1 MLFVVA
7 IPTISLSIFFVK
19 WIYDDTTNAAMT
31 ELEYQVTTVSEN
43 TARDIR
49 QIISR
54 LSNLSNN
61 ADVLEG
67 LVKSPIGLRNTASF
81 QAIEYVKQTV
91 KKHQLLAASYLIDTD
106 LELVGG
112 FPETIEEIPK
122 GVISRLSA
130 VRRWYEG
137 ERQKNYVEIFKI
149 HDKDLFDK
157 VHKITNQEM
166 ANSSLNAEKVERGLG
181 IMVGIYDYDNEEY
194 RGTLF
199 AVVPFENILG
209 LASQQIKNP
218 AYLTIASEGFTIG
231 SRHVDDHGDTITMMS
246 KLNIENPI
254 SNNDLNIQISI
265 FEPYENR
272 FESANHLLK
281 VLIVTIATM
290 ILFTVGLTYYF
301 TIKISMPLAK
311 LNDIVADFTL
321 GKYDTVTENM
331 AFKEFRRFLN
341 TLNSMGKSIKNKI
354 HKLETLS
361 ETSQKISGI
370 TDKNVV
376 VKEVL
381 QVAMNRLSAHSATVV
396 LKNKK
401 MDAHQTLVSINGNE
415 KVTNAALDSDIYREI
430 VENCLEVR
438 EDRFEYL
445 CLPTNINLVLIIKTF
460 GDSELGVYSFVF
472 FGEATKINYSTD
484 GKSFLSTL
492 SRMTVARLKH
502 IHMLEL
508 IEEQNLTLEKNVAL
522 RTEEL
527 ATRNREMQSIL
538 ANMKQG
544 IFTIDED
551 KIIQPEYSLYL
562 EDIFGRTD
570 FAGRNAINILFG
582 KSHCADDLVE
592 QVNEVINV
600 SIGEYG
606 FCFEL
611 NCHLLVYDI
620 IIELE
625 PGKLKYLELDWEKIE
640 NESGIIEKVLV
651 VVKDVT
657 KLKALEEKSSKSTE
671 QLDVFNR
678 IIEIGIDRFEGMV
691 LELENL
697 LSRADEVF
705 HQNLDQ
711 KFPQS
716 STILNSSSI

>member
-1 MLFVVA
+1 MVA